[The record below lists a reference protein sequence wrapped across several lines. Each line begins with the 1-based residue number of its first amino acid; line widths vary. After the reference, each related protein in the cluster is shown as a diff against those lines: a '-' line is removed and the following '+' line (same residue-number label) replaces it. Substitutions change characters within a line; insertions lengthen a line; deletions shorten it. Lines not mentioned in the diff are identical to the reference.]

1 MPFLHA
7 FAVQLRHNR
16 KASEN
21 RKTSSENRKASS
33 NGSLLLKS
41 ARFNFYLRVRTFL
54 KNVAA
59 PLTDLPGLC
68 LGLTE
73 LRVGLLE
80 LCLQDYV
87 CCINRRKIIC
97 TEVLNDS
104 TAT

>member
-21 RKTSSENRKASS
+21 WKTSSENQKVSS

-41 ARFNFYLRVRTFL
+41 ARFDLYLRVRTFL
-54 KNVAA
+54 KNGAA
-59 PLTDLPGLC
+59 PLTDHPWLC

-73 LRVGLLE
+73 LCVGLLE
-80 LCLQDYV
+80 LCRRDYV
-87 CCINRRKIIC
+87 CCIN
-97 TEVLNDS
+97 LS
-104 TAT
+104 P